1 MIHGFRHTNLEH
13 LIEDK
18 IQLMG
23 LQNCADDI
31 IGDPHSSKRISGG
44 ERKRLAIATEILSDP
59 MIIFADEPTSGL
71 DSFMATTVVNVLDRL
86 AKRGTIVICTIHQ
99 PSIEIFEK
107 MSSVLLLSLGK
118 VMYMG
123 PVCQVEQYFN
133 ALGHPRSTGCSLA
146 DHIINLSAYSD
157 FSSDDFNVNLQFY
170 HNKIESLNQ
179 SFYGS
184 AFYKSLN
191 NDIDNEV
198 EEAAIEWLKT
208 ANIPGRVKQPER
220 LRVKIG

>member
-1 MIHGFRHTNLEH
+1 MIPIFHLINIDRLNENLLKLIHGFGHTNLEY

-44 ERKRLAIATEILSDP
+44 ERKRLAIATEILTDP

-99 PSIEIFEK
+99 PSIEIFDK
-107 MSSVLLLSLGK
+107 MSCVLLLSLGK

-123 PVCQVEQYFN
+123 P
-133 ALGHPRSTGCSLA
+133 
-146 DHIINLSAYSD
+146 
-157 FSSDDFNVNLQFY
+157 
-170 HNKIESLNQ
+170 
-179 SFYGS
+179 
-184 AFYKSLN
+184 
-191 NDIDNEV
+191 DI
-198 EEAAIEWLKT
+198 
-208 ANIPGRVKQPER
+208 
-220 LRVKIG
+220 